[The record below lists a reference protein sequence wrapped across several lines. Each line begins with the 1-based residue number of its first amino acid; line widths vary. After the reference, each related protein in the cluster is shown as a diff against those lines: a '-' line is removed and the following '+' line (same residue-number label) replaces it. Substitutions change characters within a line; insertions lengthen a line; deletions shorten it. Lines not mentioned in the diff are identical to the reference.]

1 MSSTEKRPRLYITIS
16 SAVGVASELARR
28 IAMGNASNKVAALQE
43 KNVVHPLVERLVA
56 GLAIYSQSWTGDFWL
71 VYKNNHIVVSC
82 FACHG
87 EHYFS
92 SSERYGTRCA
102 VSSTRCSCISLQG
115 QPSAHSVCF
124 PATRRST
131 SLPHAADCP
140 ELVPLLKRLAPGVCA
155 QVLGPAGLADHCV

>member
-1 MSSTEKRPRLYITIS
+1 
-16 SAVGVASELARR
+16 
-28 IAMGNASNKVAALQE
+28 MGNASNKVAALQE

-131 SLPHAADCP
+131 ACRTPPTALNLFRC
-140 ELVPLLKRLAPGVCA
+140 
-155 QVLGPAGLADHCV
+155 